1 MSIYDA
7 FDFEN
12 DWTNLD
18 INTKKDFKE
27 LIEIRKKM
35 ARNFVKCLDDFQG
48 EENEVI
54 ILSLTRSSDVGFL
67 RQRNR
72 SFVSLSRAK
81 QMEIIVG
88 NRSIFGIKSE
98 NSLWRRITSQ
108 LNYMN
113 RRIIPHNGIT
123 VKGCG
128 IHEKELKQLQ
138 RITSLEDLL
147 NYRFNHCQR
156 YCSSFLDDCNHQC
169 QLTCHYHKSMK
180 QNVAE
185 LFERRYYCPMK
196 CENRC
201 CKGHQCSG
209 ICGNCKRFH
218 CSECQLCK
226 ETTK

>member
-18 INTKKDFKE
+18 INKKKDFKE

-72 SFVSLSRAK
+72 SLVSLSRAK

-123 VKGCG
+123 VKGCE

-156 YCSSFLDDCNHQC
+156 YCSSFLDDCHHQ
-169 QLTCHYHKSMK
+169 
-180 QNVAE
+180 
-185 LFERRYYCPMK
+185 
-196 CENRC
+196 
-201 CKGHQCSG
+201 
-209 ICGNCKRFH
+209 
-218 CSECQLCK
+218 
-226 ETTK
+226 